1 MGTAPDRPYRGDDR
15 GGPARGRPVSLRC
28 PLRGRRSLPP
38 MTWVLLSLLLG
49 GCGEGGEGGAPG
61 AAPGG
66 GVEGATPGVG
76 VTLVFTR
83 GEAPVE
89 VTRVLDARDPG
100 PAEVLRALL
109 AGPTPEEREEGI
121 GSWFSE
127 STAGAL
133 GEATLGSDG
142 LLVVDFRDLRP
153 LIPNASSSAGSEML
167 LRELDG
173 TLFALPVVRSIEYRM
188 EGSCDIF
195 WNWLQYECRVVTRP
209 PG

>member
-1 MGTAPDRPYRGDDR
+1 M
-15 GGPARGRPVSLRC
+15 
-28 PLRGRRSLPP
+28 
-38 MTWVLLSLLLG
+38 
-49 GCGEGGEGGAPG
+49 
-61 AAPGG
+61 
-66 GVEGATPGVG
+66 
-76 VTLVFTR
+76 TLVFTR

-89 VTRVLDARDPG
+89 VTRLLDAPDPG

-127 STAGAL
+127 ATAGAL
-133 GEATLGSDG
+133 REVTLGSDG
-142 LLVVDFRDLRP
+142 LLVVDFRDLRS

-167 LRELDG
+167 LRELNG
-173 TLFALPVVRSIEYRM
+173 TLFAISGVRSIEYRM